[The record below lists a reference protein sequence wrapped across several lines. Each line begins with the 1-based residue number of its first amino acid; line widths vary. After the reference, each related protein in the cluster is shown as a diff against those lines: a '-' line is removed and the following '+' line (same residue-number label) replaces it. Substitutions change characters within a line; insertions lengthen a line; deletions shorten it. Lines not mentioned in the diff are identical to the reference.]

1 MKKLLCL
8 SMIFIFLL
16 GCENTQ
22 KSNGFN
28 TAYKDYSFHIGSQSS
43 VDVVVDLDKVW
54 GRDYD
59 KMRTFFADTA
69 KFTFADGETYDTID
83 GFLGHVKKE
92 MDNGGSWTMDHAFAV
107 DLLPGS
113 GGELVNASFSVE
125 ATETKPKRIIHEWYY
140 VIDEKIHNFSQSKQV
155 IIE

>member
-8 SMIFIFLL
+8 SMIIIFLL

-22 KSNGFN
+22 KSNGFH
-28 TAYKDYSFHIGSQSS
+28 TSYKDYSFHIGSQSS
-43 VDVVVDLDKVW
+43 VDLVVDLDKVW

-69 KFTFADGETYDTID
+69 KFTFSDGESY
-83 GFLGHVKKE
+83 
-92 MDNGGSWTMDHAFAV
+92 DNGGSWTMDHAFAV

-113 GGELVNASFSVE
+113 GGELVNASFSVD
-125 ATETKPKRIIHEWYY
+125 ATESEPKRIIHEWYY
-140 VIDEKIHNFSQSKQV
+140 VVDEKIHNFSQSKQV

>member
-43 VDVVVDLDKVW
+43 VDVVVKSRKLSI
-54 GRDYD
+54 GSPIRPAE
-59 KMRTFFADTA
+59 FS
-69 KFTFADGETYDTID
+69 
-83 GFLGHVKKE
+83 LG
-92 MDNGGSWTMDHAFAV
+92 A
-107 DLLPGS
+107 
-113 GGELVNASFSVE
+113 
-125 ATETKPKRIIHEWYY
+125 I
-140 VIDEKIHNFSQSKQV
+140 
-155 IIE
+155 